1 MFVVIK
7 NMEAQLE
14 KALGINDLLE
24 KDLNESNAMNADLKA
39 AKSLLEGKISRMEE
53 EIPSKRE
60 LQIEIDHLVEE
71 RNSAQL
77 IIRDLKSR
85 LERATKMVIQYQQQL
100 GRLGEERK
108 DALQEIDF
116 LESRLNNAT
125 QRIRELESQ
134 ANALKGEKIA
144 HSEKIKSLDEA
155 LSETL
160 DEKYRLHREL
170 KETKEAMSEFRSTL
184 ADTKLRAKKSFYKG
198 VEEKKAGN
206 NHE

>member
-1 MFVVIK
+1 
-7 NMEAQLE
+7 
-14 KALGINDLLE
+14 
-24 KDLNESNAMNADLKA
+24 
-39 AKSLLEGKISRMEE
+39 
-53 EIPSKRE
+53 
-60 LQIEIDHLVEE
+60 
-71 RNSAQL
+71 
-77 IIRDLKSR
+77 
-85 LERATKMVIQYQQQL
+85 
-100 GRLGEERK
+100 
-108 DALQEIDF
+108 
-116 LESRLNNAT
+116 LNNAT
-125 QRIRELESQ
+125 QKIRELESQ

-170 KETKEAMSEFRSTL
+170 KETEEAMSEFRSTL